1 MEMPH
6 WFSGTTRIPART
18 STICRSFES
27 KKTTASI
34 VLRPV
39 LRRYAATSRFD
50 IPVTNAPVSMS
61 AWYGGLALAIMPR
74 TLGTDHSLSVWV
86 TNTVLGSV
94 SIVSILLDHYQRPF
108 VDFHQEDG
116 VDGQP
121 GTWKLQLSEDVTF
134 LHKAG
139 LRQALS
145 RVKPGGHVV
154 LDASRTLRM
163 DVDVRDVIEDFK
175 NRAIEED
182 ISLDLLSPEDANET
196 WILSSFYKK
205 AS

>member
-1 MEMPH
+1 MLGFFLLAPNVLNL
-6 WFSGTTRIPART
+6 IPLSSLAAILLVVGYKLAKPQTFVKLFKDGGRQFVPFVVT
-18 STICRSFES
+18 VL
-27 KKTTASI
+27 AI
-34 VLRPV
+34 VFTDL
-39 LRRYAATSRFD
+39 L
-50 IPVTNAPVSMS
+50 I
-61 AWYGGLALAIMPR
+61 GIGIGLA
-74 TLGTDHSLSVWV
+74 
-86 TNTVLGSV
+86 V

-205 AS
+205 SS

>member
-1 MEMPH
+1 
-6 WFSGTTRIPART
+6 
-18 STICRSFES
+18 
-27 KKTTASI
+27 
-34 VLRPV
+34 
-39 LRRYAATSRFD
+39 
-50 IPVTNAPVSMS
+50 
-61 AWYGGLALAIMPR
+61 
-74 TLGTDHSLSVWV
+74 
-86 TNTVLGSV
+86 
-94 SIVSILLDHYQRPF
+94 
-108 VDFHQEDG
+108 

-196 WILSSFYKK
+196 WILASFYKK

>member
-1 MEMPH
+1 MALAAILLVVGYKLAKPQT
-6 WFSGTTRIPART
+6 FVKLFKNGGRQFVPFVVTVLA
-18 STICRSFES
+18 
-27 KKTTASI
+27 I
-34 VLRPV
+34 VFTDL
-39 LRRYAATSRFD
+39 L
-50 IPVTNAPVSMS
+50 I
-61 AWYGGLALAIMPR
+61 GIGIGLA
-74 TLGTDHSLSVWV
+74 
-86 TNTVLGSV
+86 V
-94 SIVSILLDHYQRPF
+94 SIVSILLGHYQRPF

-175 NRAIEED
+175 NRAMEED